1 MLFKSNPTVFYTI
14 KTYHIA
20 DNRGGLWSIHSESIS
35 NAQIVDKVKFLGV
48 FRIQEFYIE
57 WIAIG
62 Y

>member
-1 MLFKSNPTVFYTI
+1 VFYTI